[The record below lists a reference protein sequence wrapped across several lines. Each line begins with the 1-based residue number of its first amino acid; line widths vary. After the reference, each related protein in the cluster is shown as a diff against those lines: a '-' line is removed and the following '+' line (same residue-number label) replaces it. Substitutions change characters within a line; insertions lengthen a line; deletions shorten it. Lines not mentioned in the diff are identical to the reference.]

1 MSEEENTINTH
12 VPTAEDDLAEIDEV
26 VEGALEEE
34 NDDVGGEELPNSS
47 NEISLQDHLVMNQDA
62 LLKALDNYCEYK
74 RRINASE
81 KQLEG
86 EELEQ
91 ALTFLDEAIEIM
103 GNQIVRDREEQFGET
118 SVECG
123 EILIPYAE
131 MLIARGRYQADNLV
145 SKQVTSAI
153 KKRKMREQGYTE
165 HDQQEEED
173 EEEEDCF
180 EVAWGVLELARVS
193 MLRYLV
199 SGNVTSPSEMQLNYR
214 MKLARV
220 HSLLGELS
228 AETDMFSQAVLE
240 YRKALQIY
248 EKVLEESDDIGF
260 NLFRL
265 ATNIF
270 HKRDDFKVDLLQ
282 KIAET
287 NLEIVNCLTTDGI
300 EGEEVLEL
308 YEKAEKALQQSIE
321 FRQKAIEN
329 DKSIVSDLKE
339 RIIEMRNTLIH
350 VQSGGIPSPER
361 IDARKIFSEV
371 ITNRMGTTQ
380 LGFGNNN
387 SAESSSSAQQAETE
401 VHILQPR
408 KRKLDQSSIAE
419 DVPSSNASSSET
431 KKTKQ

>member
-1 MSEEENTINTH
+1 MAEEHEANHI
-12 VPTAEDDLAEIDEV
+12 PTAADDLAEIDEV
-26 VEGALEEE
+26 VADAFEENIEEE
-34 NDDVGGEELPNSS
+34 EDIGGEELPNST

-62 LLKALDNYCEYK
+62 LLKALDNYSEYK
-74 RRINASE
+74 RRVNASE

-86 EELEQ
+86 EALEE
-91 ALTFLDEAIEIM
+91 ALTFLDEAIEIF
-103 GNQIVRDREEQFGET
+103 GNQIVRDREEQFGES

-131 MLIARGRYQADNLV
+131 MLIARGKYQADNLV

-153 KKRKMREQGYTE
+153 KKRKMKEQGYSE
-165 HDQQEEED
+165 DEEFEE

-199 SGNVTSPSEMQLNYR
+199 SGNVSSPSEMQLNYR

-248 EKVLEESDDIGF
+248 EKALEESDDIGF

-265 ATNIF
+265 AANIF

-282 KIAET
+282 KIAEA
-287 NLEIVNCLTTDGI
+287 NLEIANCLTTDGI

-308 YEKAEKALQQSIE
+308 YEKAEKALQQSVE
-321 FRQKAIEN
+321 LRQKAIEN
-329 DKSIVSDLKE
+329 DKSIVSDLNE
-339 RIIEMRNTLIH
+339 RIVEMRNTII
-350 VQSGGIPSPER
+350 QAKQGGIPSPER
-361 IDARKIFSEV
+361 IDARKLFSEV
-371 ITNRMGTTQ
+371 ITNRMGSTQ
-380 LGFGNNN
+380 LGFSN
-387 SAESSSSAQQAETE
+387 SRTNTGSSSSHEEQSE

-408 KRKLDQSSIAE
+408 KRKLDQSSVVE
-419 DVPSSNASSSET
+419 DSTATSSSDT